1 MGLDARRGDI
11 LDIGRVDRYCT
22 LRRNIAHRAQVSA
35 VHKPCKVARVPPQPP
50 WRRANPITTE
60 LLWPVVLSTQPG
72 QPGWA
77 PWMGLSILDVGTA
90 RSSKHPKVRWG
101 QPYSRHCAR
110 WRRPGRTCCLAQSP
124 VLSNESAAV
133 RWAANPAS
141 PRPGDHSRIATQAA
155 GHSRAEPRQLSCS
168 MCQAKGTWILP
179 DIQCTSYSSLPCKV
193 TFWKGGVPAPPTQVD
208 AGGNDQFGTQKPI
221 SGWPRPPSPAGASP
235 PRASWTRSRRPHEVA
250 PHPCGQPHS
259 NRAGRRRRPLAS
271 RGWPPTF
278 VTSVL

>member
-22 LRRNIAHRAQVSA
+22 LRKNSARRAQVSA
-35 VHKPCKVARVPPQPP
+35 AHKPCKVARVPPQPP
-50 WRRANPITTE
+50 WHRATPTKTE
-60 LLWPVVLSTQPG
+60 LPWPVVLSTPPG

-77 PWMGLSILDVGTA
+77 PWMGLSILDAGTA
-90 RSSKHPKVRWG
+90 RFSKRPTIRWG

-110 WRRPGRTCCLAQSP
+110 WRRPSQRCCPAQSP
-124 VLSNESAAV
+124 EPSNESAAA
-133 RWAANPAS
+133 RWVANPAS

-168 MCQAKGTWILP
+168 MCQSKGTWILP
-179 DIQCTSYSSLPCKV
+179 DTQYTSYSSLPCKV
-193 TFWKGGVPAPPTQVD
+193 TVWKGGVPAPPTQLDV
-208 AGGNDQFGTQKPI
+208 GGNDQFGTQKPT
-221 SGWPRPPSPAGASP
+221 SGWPRPPSPAGAGP
-235 PRASWTRSRRPHEVA
+235 PRASWTRSRRLHEVA

>member
-1 MGLDARRGDI
+1 MGLYARRGDI

-22 LRRNIAHRAQVSA
+22 LRRSIAHRVQVSA
-35 VHKPCKVARVPPQPP
+35 VHKPCKAARVPPQPP
-50 WRRANPITTE
+50 WHRANPIATE

-72 QPGWA
+72 QLGWA
-77 PWMGLSILDVGTA
+77 PWMGPSILDAGTA
-90 RSSKHPKVRWG
+90 KSSKRPKARRG
-101 QPYSRHCAR
+101 QPCSRHCAR
-110 WRRPGRTCCLAQSP
+110 WRRPGRKYCLAQSP
-124 VLSNESAAV
+124 VLSNASAAV
-133 RWAANPAS
+133 QWAADPAS

-193 TFWKGGVPAPPTQVD
+193 TVWMGEVPAPPTRLD
-208 AGGNDQFGTQKPI
+208 EGGNDQFGTQMPI
-221 SGWPRPPSPAGASP
+221 TRWPGPPSPVGASP
-235 PRASWTRSRRPHEVA
+235 PRASWTRSRRQREEA

-271 RGWPPTF
+271 RGWPPTS